1 MHSKNFFPCTKP
13 VSHLLNFAKLTRG
26 EPCGNASY
34 MVTKSR
40 KLTGGINIMVK
51 LALFPIVLL
60 AALVPLCSGTVWGH
74 ILLLA
79 ITSGILLGTLSL
91 GGANDAETEKV
102 LNK

>member
-1 MHSKNFFPCTKP
+1 M
-13 VSHLLNFAKLTRG
+13 
-26 EPCGNASY
+26 
-34 MVTKSR
+34 
-40 KLTGGINIMVK
+40 IK

-79 ITSGILLGTLSL
+79 IASGILLGTLSL
-91 GGANDAETEKV
+91 GGSREAKTEKL

>member
-1 MHSKNFFPCTKP
+1 M
-13 VSHLLNFAKLTRG
+13 
-26 EPCGNASY
+26 
-34 MVTKSR
+34 
-40 KLTGGINIMVK
+40 IK

-79 ITSGILLGTLSL
+79 IASGILLGTLSL
-91 GGANDAETEKV
+91 GGSREVKTEKL